1 MVRAANNAAKVQKRL
16 ASAFAQD
23 QERQKL
29 LRDNEAVR
37 AEKHLSDDAM
47 ERLEQQTNHYLQRK
61 MNQRGATDAQD
72 LLSKANGEYERKR
85 IEYALKLQAAVA
97 AYKGLGKPTAGAE
110 RAVVETRIQSREL
123 RKQASEEGIGIKN
136 H

>member
-1 MVRAANNAAKVQKRL
+1 M
-16 ASAFAQD
+16 
-23 QERQKL
+23 
-29 LRDNEAVR
+29 LRSSSIR
-37 AEKHLSDDAM
+37 SDSVKPM

-97 AYKGLGKPTAGAE
+97 AYKGLDKPTAGAE
-110 RAVVETRIQSREL
+110 RAGLSWRPGFSPESCESRRPKKESGSKTTDLGKNNTR
-123 RKQASEEGIGIKN
+123 EGFARP
-136 H
+136 